1 MTGHGLVEMTAG
13 DLNFGQLRHARLH
26 VEGWVTVPPLMQ
38 ITPRPFGEVISE
50 GTTILGLVWR
60 RFLAPVFWTS
70 ILLGA
75 LTIVIVVATG
85 AGDVL
90 QLVLA
95 DPEVL
100 ETYTREQLIE
110 TTLVL
115 FQAGSL
121 SVLVQLLGTGFINL
135 TVHRLVASEIAGEPV
150 PLRDA
155 TSRAFGSLLVLVAAG
170 FLAFVSVFLGL
181 IALVIP
187 GLWLAGC
194 FTMISPV
201 IALEHAGPVA
211 ALRRSFTL
219 VRGRWWPTIGF
230 LLLVGL
236 LGSVAAQ
243 LVQLVAIPILAAG
256 GVGIG
261 TGLGFVLIVVVQ
273 GLVIAA
279 IAVMT
284 TVWYIDLRARKEPL
298 LTSNL
303 S

>member
-1 MTGHGLVEMTAG
+1 
-13 DLNFGQLRHARLH
+13 
-26 VEGWVTVPPLMQ
+26 MQ

-50 GTTILGLVWR
+50 GTTILGRVWR
-60 RFLAPVFWTS
+60 GFLAPVFWTS

-90 QLVLA
+90 QLILA

-110 TTLVL
+110 TTLTL
-115 FQAGSL
+115 FQAGSI

-135 TVHRLVASEIAGEPV
+135 TVHRLVASAIAGEPLG
-150 PLRDA
+150 PREA
-155 TSRAFGSLLVLVAAG
+155 TSRALGRMLVLVAAG
-170 FLAFVSVFLGL
+170 FLAFVAVFLGL
-181 IALVIP
+181 IALIIP
-187 GLWLAGC
+187 GIWLAGY

-201 IALEHAGPVA
+201 IALEHVGPVA

-243 LVQLVAIPILAAG
+243 LVQLIAIPILAVG

-273 GLVIAA
+273 GVVIAA

-284 TVWYIDLRARKEPL
+284 TVWYIDLRARKGPL

>member
-1 MTGHGLVEMTAG
+1 
-13 DLNFGQLRHARLH
+13 
-26 VEGWVTVPPLMQ
+26 MQ
-38 ITPRPFGEVISE
+38 ITPRPFGEVIGE
-50 GTTILGLVWR
+50 GMTILGRVWR
-60 RFLAPVFWTS
+60 RFLAPAFWTS

-75 LTIVIVVATG
+75 LTIAIVVATG

-90 QLVLA
+90 QLILT

-100 ETYTREQLIE
+100 ESYTREELIE
-110 TTLVL
+110 TTLTL
-115 FQAGSL
+115 FQAGFL
-121 SVLVQLLGTGFINL
+121 SVLLQLLGTGFINL
-135 TVHRLVASEIAGEPV
+135 TVHRLVGSEIAGEPLG
-150 PLRDA
+150 PREA
-155 TSRAFGSLLVLVAAG
+155 TSKAFGRLLVLVVAG

-181 IALVIP
+181 IALIIP

-201 IALEHAGPVA
+201 IALENVGPVA
-211 ALRRSFTL
+211 ALRRSFAL

-230 LLLVGL
+230 VLLVGL

-243 LVQLVAIPILAAG
+243 LVQLIAIPILAAG
-256 GVGIG
+256 DVGIG
-261 TGLGFVLIVVVQ
+261 TGLGFVVIVVVQ
-273 GLVIAA
+273 DLVIAA

>member
-1 MTGHGLVEMTAG
+1 
-13 DLNFGQLRHARLH
+13 
-26 VEGWVTVPPLMQ
+26 MQ

-50 GTTILGLVWR
+50 GTTILGRVWR
-60 RFLAPVFWTS
+60 RFLAPAFWAS

-90 QLVLA
+90 QLVLT

-110 TTLVL
+110 TTLTL
-115 FQAGSL
+115 FQAGSI

-135 TVHRLVASEIAGEPV
+135 TVHSLVASEIAGEPIGPRV
-150 PLRDA
+150 A
-155 TSRAFGSLLVLVAAG
+155 TSRAFGRLLVLVAAG
-170 FLAFVSVFLGL
+170 FLAFVSTFLGL
-181 IALVIP
+181 IALIIP

-201 IALEHAGPVA
+201 IALEHVGPVA

-219 VRGRWWPTIGF
+219 VQGRWWPTIGF

-243 LVQLVAIPILAAG
+243 LVQLIAIPILAAG

-261 TGLGFVLIVVVQ
+261 SGLGFVLIVVVQ
-273 GLVIAA
+273 GFVIAA

>member
-1 MTGHGLVEMTAG
+1 
-13 DLNFGQLRHARLH
+13 
-26 VEGWVTVPPLMQ
+26 MQ
-38 ITPRPFGEVISE
+38 ITPRPFGEVLGE
-50 GTTILGLVWR
+50 GMTILGRVWR
-60 RFLAPVFWTS
+60 RFFAPAFWAS

-75 LTIVIVVATG
+75 VTIAIVVATG

-90 QLVLA
+90 QTILSDPQVL
-95 DPEVL
+95 D
-100 ETYTREQLIE
+100 TYTDDELVEVTLQL
-110 TTLVL
+110 V
-115 FQAGSL
+115 QAGFF
-121 SVLVQLLGTGFINL
+121 SVLLQLLTTGFIYL
-135 TVHRLVASEIAGEPV
+135 TVHRIVASEIAGEPLD
-150 PLRDA
+150 PRGA
-155 TSRAFGSLLVLVAAG
+155 ASRAFGRLLVLVVAG
-170 FLAFVSVFLGL
+170 FLAFVSIFLGL
-181 IALVIP
+181 IALIIP

-201 IALEHAGPVA
+201 VALERVGPVD
-211 ALRRSFTL
+211 ALRRSFAL

-243 LVQLVAIPILAAG
+243 LVQLIAIPILAAG
-256 GVGIG
+256 DVGIG
-261 TGLGFVLIVVVQ
+261 TGLGFVLLVVVQ

-284 TVWYIDLRARKEPL
+284 TVWYVDLRARKEPL